1 MPEIAVAANIA
12 AVAKAASG
20 AESSSASAAPGGDA
34 TSGGP
39 FAKVLQQQIDTPD
52 TNTAETADPANVAA
66 TVTNAATAGE
76 QLPTN
81 LAAFLPIL
89 MGSAAMAD
97 GTTAQPAVR
106 GAKPTGTDDAETN
119 AATTIP
125 LIALPATASPG
136 ASAAAAETAGKTTA
150 QTTGNPGTPTAT
162 TPTPATATPPAPA
175 TANLAAA
182 PDSAGDAKPAAKAGQ
197 TFSALVANNL
207 GSTEPTPAA
216 TAHAAAAATA
226 ISAATAGTAASA
238 TAAVHN
244 QVVASAV
251 GSQAWSTD
259 IGNRLVWMT
268 NNQTS
273 RADLVLTPPQLGKI
287 EISVSLSGHQAT
299 ASFVSANPEVRH
311 AIENAIPRLREILAD
326 AGVTLGQTQVGS
338 DAPRQE
344 TGQFRDNS
352 YVSPTTVSSVGL
364 RVSASGGAT
373 WTSTGRGLVDI
384 FA

>member
-20 AESSSASAAPGGDA
+20 TESSSASAAPGDDA
-34 TSGGP
+34 ASGGP
-39 FAKVLQQQIDTPD
+39 FAKVLQQQMDTPD
-52 TNTAETADPANVAA
+52 TNKAKTADPADPADVAVTA
-66 TVTNAATAGE
+66 TDAATANDL
-76 QLPTN
+76 LPTN
-81 LAAFLPIL
+81 LAAFLPML

-97 GTTAQPAVR
+97 GTTAQPTAQ
-106 GAKPTGTDDAETN
+106 GAKPTTGTDNTKKD
-119 AATTIP
+119 AATAIP
-125 LIALPATASPG
+125 LIALPATTGSG
-136 ASAAAAETAGKTTA
+136 ASTAPVAETAVKTTT

-162 TPTPATATPPAPA
+162 TPAPA

-197 TFSALVANNL
+197 TFNALVANNL

-238 TAAVHN
+238 TAAVHS

-259 IGNRLVWMT
+259 VGNHLVWMT

-352 YVSPTTVSSVGL
+352 YVSPTAVSSIGL
-364 RVSASGGAT
+364 RVSASGGAS
-373 WTSTGRGLVDI
+373 WTGAGRGLVDV